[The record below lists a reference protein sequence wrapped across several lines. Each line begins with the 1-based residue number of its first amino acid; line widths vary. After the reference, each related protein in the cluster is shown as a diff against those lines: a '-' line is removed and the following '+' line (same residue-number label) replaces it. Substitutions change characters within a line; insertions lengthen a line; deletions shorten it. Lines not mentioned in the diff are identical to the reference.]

1 MIRRTFEAFEVIICK
16 SHFVITTKTEQK
28 ECNHL

>member
-1 MIRRTFEAFEVIICK
+1 MIRRTFEAFEVIYK
-16 SHFVITTKTEQK
+16 SHFVITPKTEQK